1 MTNSGRPNSK
11 HSKER
16 RRALL
21 LGLAVFLCCGYFFY
35 AGGSWN
41 VGSHYAQVMALA
53 EEHRLAIDT
62 FHRLTGD
69 EAYYQGHYYSDKLL
83 GPSLLAVPVYLAVKP
98 LATALAPSPGL
109 AHMAALALC
118 NALTNALPTA
128 LLVALLYLFL
138 TEFGLTAAWR
148 AWLALACGLGTLLLP
163 YATVLFGHNLA
174 AVCAGGAFML
184 LWRQKREWRLGR
196 ALAAGALIGL
206 GAICDFTAL
215 FLSAFLGLYA
225 IRIAVAAG
233 GGISNL
239 RSQISR
245 VVVRVIPV
253 AAMALL
259 FIGIQLAANWASF
272 GSPLT
277 FPHVHHVQAA
287 FRERHTHGMLGVHL
301 PQLVPL
307 WQLTFGGHRG
317 LFLSSPFLLFALP
330 GFFLLAKKHRAEAIL
345 FGVACLGVVL
355 LSSGYEN
362 WEAGSAFGPRYL
374 IPTLPLLIIAVAF
387 AAPRWEFVFKVLA
400 VVSIA
405 FMFIVTAHS
414 VQVPEALPVPL
425 ASALGA
431 FSAGQL
437 EQPNLGTAMGLKGL
451 GSLLPLVVVELGV
464 LGALWRSLRQEKVA
478 PAAEK
483 ATKRHGQS
491 VGK

>member
-1 MTNSGRPNSK
+1 MTSNSPQAASL
-11 HSKER
+11 EL
-16 RRALL
+16 RRAFLI
-21 LGLAVFLCCGYFFY
+21 GLACFLCYAYFFY
-35 AGGSWN
+35 LGGSWN

-53 EEHRLAIDT
+53 EDHRLAIDR

-69 EAYYQGHYYSDKLL
+69 EAYYGGHYYSDKLL
-83 GPSLLAVPVYLAVKP
+83 GPSLVAVPVYLVVKP
-98 LATALAPSPGL
+98 LVCALTPSL
-109 AHMAALALC
+109 ARGQMFSLDVC

-128 LLVALLYLFL
+128 VLAALLYLFL
-138 TEFGLTAAWR
+138 AEFGLAAAWR
-148 AWLALACGLGTLLLP
+148 AWLALAFGLGTLMLP
-163 YATVLFGHNLA
+163 YATALFGHNLA

-184 LWRQKREWRLGR
+184 LWRQKAEWRLGR
-196 ALAAGALIGL
+196 GLAAGALIGL

-225 IRIAVAAG
+225 IWVASRISDFKSQ
-233 GGISNL
+233 ISNL
-239 RSQISR
+239 FSR
-245 VVVRVIPV
+245 LAPV
-253 AAMALL
+253 AAVALL
-259 FIGIQLAANWASF
+259 FIAIQLAANWASF

-301 PQLVPL
+301 PQLGPL

-317 LFLSSPFLLFALP
+317 LFLGSPFLLFALP
-330 GFFLLAKKHRAEAIL
+330 GFFFFGKRYRTEAVLL
-345 FGVACLGVVL
+345 GMACLGVVL

-374 IPTLPLLIIAVAF
+374 IPTLPLLVIAVAF

-405 FMFIVTAHS
+405 FMFIVTAHTL
-414 VQVPEALPVPL
+414 QVPEALPVPL

-437 EQPNLGTAMGLKGL
+437 DQPNLGLAAGLPGMA
-451 GSLLPLVVVELGV
+451 SLLPLVVLEVGV
-464 LGALWRSLRQEKVA
+464 LLLLWRSLRQEESVV
-478 PAAEK
+478 AAEK
-483 ATKRHGQS
+483 TGSKKR
-491 VGK
+491 